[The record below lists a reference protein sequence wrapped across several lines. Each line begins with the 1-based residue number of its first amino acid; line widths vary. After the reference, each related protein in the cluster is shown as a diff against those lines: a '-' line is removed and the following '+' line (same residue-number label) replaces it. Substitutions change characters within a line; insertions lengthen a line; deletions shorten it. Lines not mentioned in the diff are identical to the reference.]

1 MIMPATVG
9 DQWSFGLSEFG
20 SISLFAGLFI
30 YVVFSALGKAP
41 LKPKGDPLVK
51 ESEHFVY

>member
-1 MIMPATVG
+1 
-9 DQWSFGLSEFG
+9 
-20 SISLFAGLFI
+20 
-30 YVVFSALGKAP
+30 VVFSALAKAP

>member
-30 YVVFSALGKAP
+30 YVVFSTLGNAP